1 MLASEFR
8 GKEVFAGGMNLI
20 GTVDDLIIDIQS
32 YALTDLT
39 VKLRKD
45 AARKIFGKSFTLW
58 GTRVRIPI
66 SAVDKV
72 GDSIVLRF
80 TVDKLGEQVQKL

>member
-8 GKEVFAGGMNLI
+8 SKEVFAAGMNLI
-20 GTVDDLIIDIQS
+20 GAVDDLMVDVQA
-32 YALTDLT
+32 YTLTDLT
-39 VKLRKD
+39 VSLKKD
-45 AARKIFGKSFTLW
+45 AARKIFGEKFMFG
-58 GTRVRIPI
+58 GTKVRIPI

-80 TVDKLGEQVQKL
+80 TIDKLAENVQKL